1 MKRRRKHRVKPLRYY
16 VRHIRRK
23 GTLIVHLLPWITAAG
38 LASGIVVHTFGGD
51 IVDTYN
57 QWKLE
62 NQMIRQHDDADDLFE
77 EEEVIQVDNSV
88 TQPAM
93 EAVTEEIEEEQESLM
108 DNIAPSKV
116 YAADVD
122 PEPVIYP
129 EETSSELLD
138 SGYEFLDIDFDS
150 LKEQN
155 EDVIG
160 WIEIPG
166 TKVNYVVVQGDDN
179 EYYLDHNL
187 DGGKSSNGT
196 IFIDSRVD
204 LNLGDDSSSVQN
216 CPIGF
221 YGHHMR
227 SGKMFKTVCYYK
239 QQSYLD
245 SHPFAVYYSPEGVY
259 KLDFF
264 ADGYFQGDSDEGLFT
279 NQLYD
284 ENQFKD
290 FMSNIISNSKISNPD
305 VNVEYGDKVGYLVT
319 CTYEQDNLRYALWY
333 KASKQYTNEIDK
345 QNDMGNVLALSRN

>member
-1 MKRRRKHRVKPLRYY
+1 MKRIGKRRRRPVLYSKHRVRTGE
-16 VRHIRRK
+16 I
-23 GTLIVHLLPWITAAG
+23 IINLLPWITALG
-38 LASGIVVHTFGGD
+38 LAAGTGFAIHSFRGE

-62 NQMIRQHDDADDLFE
+62 HEMTRSQDDS
-77 EEEVIQVDNSV
+77 EEVELNDN
-88 TQPAM
+88 TAIDLDH
-93 EAVTEEIEEEQESLM
+93 AVVVVNDTEEEQESLM

-150 LKEQN
+150 LKEQC
-155 EDVIG
+155 EDVVG

-166 TKVNYVVVQGDDN
+166 TKVNYVVVQGGDN
-179 EYYLDHNL
+179 DYYLHHDIN
-187 DGGKSSNGT
+187 GGNSSNGT

-204 LNLGDDSSSVQN
+204 LNLGDDSSSVQYS
-216 CPIGF
+216 PIGF

-227 SGKMFKTVCYYK
+227 SGKMFKTVCNYK

-245 SHPFAVYYSPEGVY
+245 NHPFAVYYSPEGVY

-264 ADGYFQGDSDEGLFT
+264 ADQYVAGDSDEGLFT

-284 ENQFKD
+284 ESQFDD
-290 FMSNIISNSKISNPD
+290 FINNIISNSKISNPD
-305 VNVEYGDKVGYLVT
+305 VEVEYGDKVGYLVT

-333 KASKQYTNEIDK
+333 KASKQYTNEIDR
-345 QNDMGNVLALSRN
+345 QNDIDNAKTLSLN